1 MKIVLKCVLVS
12 QYLMREER
20 QTQLEGRQEQVE
32 SRLRQVLDY
41 CRKISADAANRQNTV
56 DELRTRV
63 AELENEQVSLKLLCR
78 KYDLELRILYLA
90 PYIRVRTI
98 VLSVRYRG

>member
-1 MKIVLKCVLVS
+1 MISEMVLICVVVV

-32 SRLRQVLDY
+32 IRLRQVLDY
-41 CRKISADAANRQNTV
+41 CRKISADAANRQNIV

-63 AELENEQVSLKLLCR
+63 AELENEQVS
-78 KYDLELRILYLA
+78 IF
-90 PYIRVRTI
+90 
-98 VLSVRYRG
+98 

>member
-1 MKIVLKCVLVS
+1 MISKMVLICVVVV

-32 SRLRQVLDY
+32 IRLRQVLDY
-41 CRKISADAANRQNTV
+41 CRKISADAANRQNIV

-63 AELENEQVSLKLLCR
+63 AELENEQVSILK
-78 KYDLELRILYLA
+78 EMMQNNI
-90 PYIRVRTI
+90 T
-98 VLSVRYRG
+98 

>member
-1 MKIVLKCVLVS
+1 MFA

-32 SRLRQVLDY
+32 VRLRQVLDY
-41 CRKISADAANRQNTV
+41 CRKISADAANRQNIV

-63 AELENEQVSLKLLCR
+63 AELENEQVNILCHDDIMLL
-78 KYDLELRILYLA
+78 
-90 PYIRVRTI
+90 
-98 VLSVRYRG
+98 RYEH

>member
-1 MKIVLKCVLVS
+1 MISEVMLICVLVP

-32 SRLRQVLDY
+32 IRLRQVLDY
-41 CRKISADAANRQNTV
+41 CRKISADSGNRQNIV

-63 AELENEQVSLKLLCR
+63 AELENEQVSISEMMQKM
-78 KYDLELRILYLA
+78 
-90 PYIRVRTI
+90 
-98 VLSVRYRG
+98 

>member
-1 MKIVLKCVLVS
+1 MINPEWEAVHSEVVLSCVLVP

-32 SRLRQVLDY
+32 LRLRQVLDY
-41 CRKISADAANRQNTV
+41 CRKISADAANRQNIV

-63 AELENEQVSLKLLCR
+63 AELENEQV
-78 KYDLELRILYLA
+78 RIL
-90 PYIRVRTI
+90 
-98 VLSVRYRG
+98 

>member
-1 MKIVLKCVLVS
+1 MVLICVVV

-32 SRLRQVLDY
+32 IRLRQVLDY
-41 CRKISADAANRQNTV
+41 CRKISADAANRQNIV

-63 AELENEQVSLKLLCR
+63 AELENEQVS
-78 KYDLELRILYLA
+78 I
-90 PYIRVRTI
+90 
-98 VLSVRYRG
+98 

>member
-1 MKIVLKCVLVS
+1 MINPEWEAVHSEVVLSCVLVP

-32 SRLRQVLDY
+32 LRLRQVLDY
-41 CRKISADAANRQNTV
+41 CRKISADAANRQNIV

-63 AELENEQVSLKLLCR
+63 AELENEQVRLFLNE
-78 KYDLELRILYLA
+78 YDADEE
-90 PYIRVRTI
+90 
-98 VLSVRYRG
+98 

>member
-1 MKIVLKCVLVS
+1 MISEMVLICVVVV

-32 SRLRQVLDY
+32 IRLRQVLDY
-41 CRKISADAANRQNTV
+41 CRKISADAANRQNIV

-63 AELENEQVSLKLLCR
+63 AELENEQVS
-78 KYDLELRILYLA
+78 I
-90 PYIRVRTI
+90 
-98 VLSVRYRG
+98 

>member
-1 MKIVLKCVLVS
+1 MFA

-32 SRLRQVLDY
+32 VRLRQVLDY
-41 CRKISADAANRQNTV
+41 CRKISADAANRQNIV

-63 AELENEQVSLKLLCR
+63 AELENEQVK
-78 KYDLELRILYLA
+78 I
-90 PYIRVRTI
+90 YIIMSR
-98 VLSVRYRG
+98 